1 MALRTLI
8 PDEKERLN
16 LKEHSRYVAINPD
29 NYNSVTEKNL
39 VKTSLMRKSVSRSN
53 YSDGFLSDRDTD
65 SIKSSSS
72 DDKEV
77 QSESIH

>member
-1 MALRTLI
+1 MALRNLI

-29 NYNSVTEKNL
+29 NHDSNNL
-39 VKTSLMRKSVSRSN
+39 VLTKLMRVTTSRRN

-77 QSESIH
+77 

>member
-1 MALRTLI
+1 MALRNLI
-8 PDEKERLN
+8 PDEKERLH

-29 NYNSVTEKNL
+29 NHDSNNL
-39 VKTSLMRKSVSRSN
+39 VLTKLMRVTTSRRN

-77 QSESIH
+77 